1 MTPTTMVLNTR
12 YWICDPCLYRA
23 WNDHGRSRRMRVSVA
38 SLDRCLCVCCSHPG
52 GALKRTLEGEWC
64 HLSCMMSS
72 NVLTVLNYSNMEPI
86 IA

>member
-1 MTPTTMVLNTR
+1 MPLVPPPRPSASQAADIPPTSVLTANQPEWTVG
-12 YWICDPCLYRA
+12 DLA
-23 WNDHGRSRRMRVSVA
+23 
-38 SLDRCLCVCCSHPG
+38 

-64 HLSCMMSS
+64 HLSCMTSS